1 MEKSTETAEEL
12 GVNHLP
18 RSLPLEVRVV
28 QTVVAVQPG
37 EYSHVQQM
45 GECLIKKKRGLHPQK
60 LNIQTCG

>member
-37 EYSHVQQM
+37 GYSHVQVVGVSDQ
-45 GECLIKKKRGLHPQK
+45 EEKRDPPQ
-60 LNIQTCG
+60 NFDIQKCG

>member
-1 MEKSTETAEEL
+1 MEKSTEPAEEL

-37 EYSHVQQM
+37 YSDVQVVGVSDQ
-45 GECLIKKKRGLHPQK
+45 GEKRDPPQK
-60 LNIQTCG
+60 LNIQKCG